1 LLPGCDSRTDS
12 PPQTRLDATASCA
25 VRRSITPTSRDA
37 TACSIYSNDGDSVR
51 QAAMMQLRVAVMGG
65 GSWGTTIA
73 SMMSRNTPTVLWARD
88 AATVGEVN
96 ERHTNH
102 RYLPD
107 ARLSARLTATADLG
121 EAVRDADVIV
131 MGVPSQTF
139 RATAIDV
146 ARHIRPWV
154 PVISLAKGLE
164 AGTQAR
170 MTQIIAELLPGH
182 PPGVLTGPNLA
193 REIMAGDAAASVLAM
208 DDDTIVRRLK
218 ELFRSGLF
226 RVYTNTDVVGCE
238 LGGVLKNV
246 VAIAAGMGDGL
257 GAGDNTRAAV
267 ITRGLAEIT
276 RLGTALG
283 GRPETFAGL
292 AGMGDLVA
300 TCTSIHSRNR
310 FVGEQLGKGLR
321 LDEIVR
327 KMHMVAEGVKSVP
340 AVIALADAHGV
351 EMPIAREV
359 YRVVHEGGTPRQA
372 FRGLIR
378 RESGDES
385 EPG

>member
-1 LLPGCDSRTDS
+1 
-12 PPQTRLDATASCA
+12 
-25 VRRSITPTSRDA
+25 
-37 TACSIYSNDGDSVR
+37 
-51 QAAMMQLRVAVMGG
+51 
-65 GSWGTTIA
+65 
-73 SMMSRNTPTVLWARD
+73 
-88 AATVGEVN
+88 
-96 ERHTNH
+96 
-102 RYLPD
+102 
-107 ARLSARLTATADLG
+107 
-121 EAVRDADVIV
+121 
-131 MGVPSQTF
+131 
-139 RATAIDV
+139 
-146 ARHIRPWV
+146 
-154 PVISLAKGLE
+154 
-164 AGTQAR
+164 
-170 MTQIIAELLPGH
+170 
-182 PPGVLTGPNLA
+182 
-193 REIMAGDAAASVLAM
+193 
-208 DDDTIVRRLK
+208 
-218 ELFRSGLF
+218 
-226 RVYTNTDVVGCE
+226 
-238 LGGVLKNV
+238 

-310 FVGEQLGKGLR
+310 FVGEQLGKGLS

-340 AVIALADAHGV
+340 AVMALADAHGV

-378 RESGDES
+378 RQSGDES